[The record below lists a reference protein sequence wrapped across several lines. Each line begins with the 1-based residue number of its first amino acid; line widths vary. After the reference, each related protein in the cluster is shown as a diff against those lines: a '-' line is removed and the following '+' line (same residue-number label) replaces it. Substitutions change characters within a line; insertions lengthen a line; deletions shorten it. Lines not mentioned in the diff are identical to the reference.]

1 MKHTK
6 QALFHSIVALILCCS
21 MLVGTTFAWFTDE
34 VTSGVNKI
42 QAGNLDIELEYLDG
56 GDWKPVKS
64 DKSVFPEG
72 ILWEPGHTEVVYL
85 RIVNKGNLALKYQLG
100 IGVEGE
106 TLSVTESGE
115 VIQLSKYI
123 HFGAVDGV
131 SVPFAN
137 RDAARA
143 AVTESKALTA
153 GYTKTGTMTATNE
166 TAYMALV
173 VYMPESVGNEANHA
187 TGADAPS
194 IDLGIRLVAT
204 QLNSE
209 MDSFGSDYDANAAAD
224 FFPGFQGGSAGAT
237 VNVDAQGLTTAEV
250 GMAGGE
256 VSAVIPAGV
265 QLADGVNSLALSV
278 AVKETSEANIQL
290 SENEKMRPVDVHI
303 EGVGAGNAVPMLIT
317 LKQYLTT
324 GINTGALKLYHV
336 ENGTPVAMTQVAN
349 PTNHNEFSYDP
360 ATGDVTL
367 ALASFSEVAVVA
379 DTNNTWDGS
388 PQAFS
393 KDTNGNYLI
402 SNAGQLAY
410 FRDIVDGKTVVE
422 GLDPTFADKTVKLT
436 NNITLSGV
444 NFDPIGWGYENN
456 DWNVGDV
463 DGKPFKGTFD
473 GGNYDKDG
481 NLTGYYTIF
490 DLKQSGWDLTNDA
503 TGEPYTYTNCG
514 FGLFAAAANAT
525 FKNLAIYGADV
536 RVECVETGILVG
548 LSQGSC
554 TYENIN
560 IHNSKVANYQRPTG
574 GLIGEVSPLN
584 GGGKTKITNVTI
596 GSDVVVGSLWG
607 DFDAPCGGVIGARW
621 DDSNTTEV
629 VMKDVTVGCR
639 MDVYSDVTSAYQWY
653 AYRRAGMLMGNTEQ
667 TAENNQHLAA
677 ARFLTCENVKV
688 YYGNWAAY
696 HYCQFT
702 NQDNEWCNNYPWVRV
717 EAGENCSAYSN
728 PRYGV
733 PVVNGVK
740 VSDMDAA
747 TLKEKQ
753 TGFEELRF
761 NQLYGGGQGVYG
773 QPAHDGVEVVNYRYS
788 ITYVNDYQ
796 VLAIKYVTESGAVS
810 TANSAAQ
817 DLVVKWANANIGE
830 GKFAFGGWM
839 NAGSTKL
846 TQIDANNTEDI
857 VLYPY
862 FNNPYTA
869 RFVDQKGN
877 VVAYCFFHAEDL
889 TKLDATK
896 ATAEAALPNPGDH
909 FVFDYWEVHITD
921 NEGNLTS
928 KETYN
933 KAAFAG
939 YENDVTIYPV
949 YKYDGDVKLIP
960 VDTDSDGTI
969 NYYQVAGYSNPNG
982 QAMVEIPGSVNGIPV
997 LEISG
1002 GAFSSYDGVHS
1013 IVIPAD
1019 VTYIGDNAFA
1029 EKWGTFDSGET
1040 ITIYYAG
1047 SYADWQAKEAKFGSN
1062 WESGISSSTRI
1073 FFLNGG
1079 DKVDVTQ
1086 GYLQAE
1092 VKSNWGKTVTWNHV
1106 TTISESI
1113 IEEYT
1118 GNCDCTISTTGDTA
1132 HTYVDANGN
1141 VMKHN
1146 DAGTPVNAN
1155 GKEIYLEESGW
1166 ITKKYTLTDGTN
1178 TYYRYRPDKVYWEG
1192 VTIN

>member
-131 SVPFAN
+131 SVPFAD

-194 IDLGIRLVAT
+194 IDLGIRLLAT
-204 QLNSE
+204 QLGSE

-265 QLADGVNSLALSV
+265 KLADGVNSLALSV

-379 DTNNTWDGS
+379 DTNNPWDGNTE
-388 PQAFS
+388 PFTQDEA
-393 KDTNGNYLI
+393 GNYLI

-410 FRDIVDGKTVVE
+410 FRDVVDGKTVVE
-422 GLDPTFADKTVKLT
+422 GLNPTFAGKTVKLT
-436 NNITLSGV
+436 NNITLSGK
-444 NFDPIGWGYENN
+444 NFDPIGWGYANTSHN
-456 DWNVGDV
+456 SGGA
-463 DGKPFKGTFD
+463 DGKVFMGTFD
-473 GGNYDKDG
+473 GGQYDESGKLVG
-481 NLTGYYTIF
+481 RNTIF
-490 DLKQSGWDLTNDA
+490 DLYQNGWDL
-503 TGEPYTYTNCG
+503 GYTYTNCG
-514 FGLFAAAANAT
+514 MGLFASASNAT
-525 FKNLAIYGADV
+525 FKNLTISGADV
-536 RVECVETGILVG
+536 KVECVEIGVLVG

-554 TYENIN
+554 TYDNIN
-560 IHNSKVANYQRPTG
+560 IHNSKVANYQRATG
-574 GLIGEVSPLN
+574 GLIGEVS
-584 GGGKTKITNVTI
+584 GAGTTTITNVTI

-621 DDSNTTEV
+621 DDVGADPQIEMTNVE
-629 VMKDVTVGCR
+629 VGCR

-653 AYRRAGMLMGNTEQ
+653 AYRRAGMLIGNTEL
-667 TAENNQHLAA
+667 TAEGNKHLAA
-677 ARFLTCENVKV
+677 APFLTCNEDSEGKPTVKV
-688 YYGNWAAY
+688 YYSDWAAY

-702 NQDNEWCNNYPWVRV
+702 NQDNAWCNNYPWVRV

-753 TGFEELRF
+753 TGSEELRF

-773 QPAHDGVEVVNYRYS
+773 QPQHDGVEVINYRYS

-796 VLAIKYVTESGAVS
+796 VLAIKYVTEDGAVN

-817 DLVVKWANANIGE
+817 DLVEKWAAENITGTW
-830 GKFAFGGWM
+830 KFGGWM

-846 TQIDANNTEDI
+846 TEIAADNTENI

-862 FNNPYTA
+862 FNKPYTA
-869 RFVDQKGN
+869 RFVDQLGN
-877 VVAYCFFHAEDL
+877 VIAYCFFHAEDL
-889 TKLDATK
+889 DKLDATK

-933 KAAFAG
+933 KVAFAG

-982 QAMVEIPGSVNGIPV
+982 QAMVEIPGSVNGIPI

-1029 EKWGTFDSGET
+1029 EKWGTIDSGET

-1047 SYADWQAKEAKFGSN
+1047 SCADWEAKEAKFGSN

-1092 VKSNWGKTVTWNHV
+1092 VKSNWGTRTVTWNHV

-1113 IEEYT
+1113 KNEYT
-1118 GNCDCTISTTGDTA
+1118 GKCDCSISTTGDTA

-1141 VMKHN
+1141 VMKRN

-1155 GKEIYLEESGW
+1155 GTEIYFKDGGW
-1166 ITKKYTLTDGTN
+1166 FGSDKLTDGTN

>member
-131 SVPFAN
+131 SVPFAD

-194 IDLGIRLVAT
+194 INMGIRLLAT

-278 AVKETSEANIQL
+278 AVKERSEANIQL

-393 KDTNGNYLI
+393 TDNAGNYLI

-422 GLDPTFADKTVKLT
+422 GLDPTFAGKTVKLT
-436 NNITLSGV
+436 NNITLSGK

-456 DWNVGDV
+456 GWNVGDV
-463 DGKPFKGTFD
+463 AGKPFKGTFD
-473 GGNYDKDG
+473 GGQYDESG
-481 NLTGYYTIF
+481 NLVGRNTIF
-490 DLKQSGWDLTNDA
+490 DLHQSGWDLEAANGTD
-503 TGEPYTYTNCG
+503 YTYTNCG
-514 FGLFAAAANAT
+514 FGLFAAAADAT
-525 FKNLAIYGADV
+525 FKNLTIYGADI

-554 TYENIN
+554 TYANIS
-560 IHNSKVANYQRPTG
+560 IQHSKVANYQRPTG
-574 GLIGEVSPLN
+574 GLIGEISPLN
-584 GGGKTKITNVTI
+584 GGSTTITDVEI
-596 GSDVVVGSLWG
+596 GADVVVGSLWG

-621 DDSNTTEV
+621 DDTNTTEV
-629 VMKDVTVGCR
+629 NMTRVKVHCR

-653 AYRRAGMLMGNTEQ
+653 AYRRAGMLIGNTEL
-667 TAENNQHLAA
+667 TDSGNKHLAA
-677 ARFLTCENVKV
+677 APFLTCSNVEICYGEWV
-688 YYGNWAAY
+688 NYTYY
-696 HYCQFT
+696 QFT
-702 NQDNEWCNNYPWVRV
+702 TQDN
-717 EAGENCSAYSN
+717 A
-728 PRYGV
+728 
-733 PVVNGVK
+733 
-740 VSDMDAA
+740 
-747 TLKEKQ
+747 
-753 TGFEELRF
+753 
-761 NQLYGGGQGVYG
+761 
-773 QPAHDGVEVVNYRYS
+773 
-788 ITYVNDYQ
+788 
-796 VLAIKYVTESGAVS
+796 
-810 TANSAAQ
+810 
-817 DLVVKWANANIGE
+817 
-830 GKFAFGGWM
+830 
-839 NAGSTKL
+839 
-846 TQIDANNTEDI
+846 
-857 VLYPY
+857 
-862 FNNPYTA
+862 
-869 RFVDQKGN
+869 
-877 VVAYCFFHAEDL
+877 
-889 TKLDATK
+889 
-896 ATAEAALPNPGDH
+896 
-909 FVFDYWEVHITD
+909 
-921 NEGNLTS
+921 
-928 KETYN
+928 
-933 KAAFAG
+933 
-939 YENDVTIYPV
+939 
-949 YKYDGDVKLIP
+949 
-960 VDTDSDGTI
+960 
-969 NYYQVAGYSNPNG
+969 
-982 QAMVEIPGSVNGIPV
+982 
-997 LEISG
+997 
-1002 GAFSSYDGVHS
+1002 
-1013 IVIPAD
+1013 
-1019 VTYIGDNAFA
+1019 
-1029 EKWGTFDSGET
+1029 
-1040 ITIYYAG
+1040 
-1047 SYADWQAKEAKFGSN
+1047 
-1062 WESGISSSTRI
+1062 
-1073 FFLNGG
+1073 
-1079 DKVDVTQ
+1079 
-1086 GYLQAE
+1086 
-1092 VKSNWGKTVTWNHV
+1092 
-1106 TTISESI
+1106 
-1113 IEEYT
+1113 
-1118 GNCDCTISTTGDTA
+1118 
-1132 HTYVDANGN
+1132 
-1141 VMKHN
+1141 
-1146 DAGTPVNAN
+1146 
-1155 GKEIYLEESGW
+1155 
-1166 ITKKYTLTDGTN
+1166 
-1178 TYYRYRPDKVYWEG
+1178 
-1192 VTIN
+1192 